1 MKREREVGA
10 HIPQQQQGREEEEEK
25 KRNEKG
31 NKFVQVEYTRFTQT
45 TDKTLWDVHS
55 TRFSLSSTSSSLM
68 DDFRHLF
75 FK

>member
-31 NKFVQVEYTRFTQT
+31 NKFVQVEYTRIHTNDRQ
-45 TDKTLWDVHS
+45 DTLGCAQHKV
-55 TRFSLSSTSSSLM
+55 FSL
-68 DDFRHLF
+68 FYF
-75 FK
+75 